1 VVAGSYVYAG
11 EYGANL
17 LEIFDVSTPSAPVL
31 AGSINTGIT
40 PSSVVVSGRYAY
52 VANLYGST
60 LQIFDLGGAYIQ
72 QLEAGALETGTL
84 QTRDT
89 ATVGNNLDVR
99 GGLTVSASAR
109 ISGGLSV
116 DNGTITAPNFTGN
129 GAGLTNLNAASLTG
143 SIPSAS
149 LTSVPT
155 TSLTGG
161 FTTNILIGE
170 HTFYYTNGILM
181 NIQ

>member
-1 VVAGSYVYAG
+1 MVGRYVYLVN
-11 EYGANL
+11 Y
-17 LEIFDVSTPSAPVL
+17 FD
-31 AGSINTGIT
+31 N
-40 PSSVVVSGRYAY
+40 R
-52 VANLYGST
+52 
-60 LQIFDLGGAYIQ
+60 LQVFDLGGAFIQ

-129 GAGLTNLNAASLTG
+129 FYGNGGNLTNLTANA
-143 SIPSAS
+143 I
-149 LTSVPT
+149 
-155 TSLTGG
+155 TGG
-161 FTTNILIGE
+161 STTNIDIGG
-170 HTFYYTNGILM
+170 HTFFITNGVIM